1 MLNQLRVRSLVARCW
16 AHLVDRPRL
25 VCLAII
31 LPAAGVFGGIAL
43 FVSIMYS
50 PLFFFFFGLAVARG
64 SVPSDVV
71 EFLLLGLWGPAG
83 IVGLLSI
90 CMWALLPP
98 AATRVQLALTA
109 AGIATGVVALAPWMA
124 PYVRPYAQSLGL
136 FDWFAVLLLAVA
148 AAALLDLLVRFSR
161 PQNKGPAARDV
172 TIVLYDGAC
181 PLCRTEMLRL
191 KRRDPGNRLR
201 LVNIAAPDFNAPA
214 WGFSQAALGMALH
227 VRSPEGRW
235 LIGMAAIRHVYARV
249 GLGWL
254 LAPTGWWP
262 LRRVFD
268 AMYAWV
274 ARHRLPVS
282 GRLRALGYGRCDERC
297 ALAPQSE

>member
-31 LPAAGVFGGIAL
+31 LPAAGVFGGIAFL
-43 FVSIMYS
+43 GALMS
-50 PLFFFFFGLAVARG
+50 PFILGAMGLAVARG
-64 SVPSDVV
+64 SVPSDGGL
-71 EFLLLGLWGPAG
+71 FLLLALWGPAG
-83 IVGLLSI
+83 IAGLLSLF
-90 CMWALLPP
+90 MWALLPP
-98 AATRVQLALTA
+98 AATRLQLALTA
-109 AGIATGVVALAPWMA
+109 SGIATGVVALAPLLA
-124 PYVRPYAQSLGL
+124 LYVGTYAQSLGL
-136 FDWFAVLLLAVA
+136 FVWFAVLLLAVA

-161 PQNKGPAARDV
+161 PRNKGAAARDV

-254 LAPTGWWP
+254 LAPTGWRP

>member
-1 MLNQLRVRSLVARCW
+1 MLNQLAVRSRVAQCW
-16 AHLVDRPRL
+16 AQLVDRPRL
-25 VCLAII
+25 VFLAII
-31 LPAAGVFGGIAL
+31 LPAAGVFGGIAFL
-43 FVSIMYS
+43 GAIMS
-50 PLFFFFFGLAVARG
+50 PFILGAMGLAVARG
-64 SVPSDVV
+64 SVPSDVGLS
-71 EFLLLGLWGPAG
+71 LLLGLWGPAG
-83 IVGLLSI
+83 IAGLLALF
-90 CMWALLPP
+90 MWALLPS
-98 AATRVQLALTA
+98 AATRLQLALTA
-109 AGIATGVVALAPWMA
+109 AGIATGVVALAPLLA
-124 PYVRPYAQSLGL
+124 LYVGTYAQSLGL
-136 FDWFAVLLLAVA
+136 FGGFAVLLLAVA

-161 PQNKGPAARDV
+161 PRNEGAAARDV

-254 LAPTGWWP
+254 LAPTGWRP

-268 AMYAWV
+268 AMYAWL

-297 ALAPQSE
+297 ALAPRSE

>member
-31 LPAAGVFGGIAL
+31 LPAAGVFGGIAFL
-43 FVSIMYS
+43 GALMS
-50 PLFFFFFGLAVARG
+50 PFILGAMGLAVARG
-64 SVPSDVV
+64 SVPSDGGL
-71 EFLLLGLWGPAG
+71 FLLLALWGPAG
-83 IVGLLSI
+83 IAGLLSLF
-90 CMWALLPP
+90 MWAPLPP
-98 AATRVQLALTA
+98 AATRLQLALTA
-109 AGIATGVVALAPWMA
+109 AGIATGVVALAPLLA
-124 PYVRPYAQSLGL
+124 LYGGTCAQSIGL
-136 FDWFAVLLLAVA
+136 FGGFTVLLLAVA

-161 PQNKGPAARDV
+161 PRNKGPAARDV

-254 LAPTGWWP
+254 LAPTGWRP

>member
-1 MLNQLRVRSLVARCW
+1 MLNQLHVRLLVARCW
-16 AHLVDRPRL
+16 AQLVDHPRWVVLLTVIVPATL
-25 VCLAII
+25 VLGVI
-31 LPAAGVFGGIAL
+31 AALGAL
-43 FVSIMYS
+43 MSLLVLGAM
-50 PLFFFFFGLAVARG
+50 GLAVARG
-64 SVPSDVV
+64 SVPSDVGL
-71 EFLLLGLWGPAG
+71 FLLLALWGPAG
-83 IVGLLSI
+83 LVGLLSLW
-90 CMWALLPP
+90 MWALLPP
-98 AATRVQLALTA
+98 AVTRLQLALTA
-109 AGIATGVVALAPWMA
+109 AGITTGIAALAPFIA
-124 PYVRPYAQSLGL
+124 LEGRPYAQSLGL
-136 FDWFAVLLLAVA
+136 FAGFTVLLLAVA

-161 PQNKGPAARDV
+161 PRNKGAAARDV

-201 LVNIAAPDFNAPA
+201 LVNIAASDFNAPA
-214 WGFSQAALGMALH
+214 WGFSRAALGMALH

-268 AMYAWV
+268 AMYSWV

-282 GRLRALGYGRCDERC
+282 GRLLALGYGRCDERC
-297 ALAPQSE
+297 SLAPQSR

>member
-1 MLNQLRVRSLVARCW
+1 
-16 AHLVDRPRL
+16 
-25 VCLAII
+25 
-31 LPAAGVFGGIAL
+31 
-43 FVSIMYS
+43 
-50 PLFFFFFGLAVARG
+50 
-64 SVPSDVV
+64 
-71 EFLLLGLWGPAG
+71 
-83 IVGLLSI
+83 
-90 CMWALLPP
+90 MWALLPS
-98 AATRVQLALTA
+98 AATRLQLALTA
-109 AGIATGVVALAPWMA
+109 VGIATGVVALAPLLA
-124 PYVRPYAQSLGL
+124 LYVGTYAQSIGL
-136 FDWFAVLLLAVA
+136 FGGFTVLLLAVA
-148 AAALLDLLVRFSR
+148 AAALLDLLVRFRR
-161 PQNKGPAARDV
+161 PRNKGAAARDV

-227 VRSPEGRW
+227 VRSPDGRW

>member
-1 MLNQLRVRSLVARCW
+1 MLIQLRVRSLAARCW
-16 AHLVDRPRL
+16 AYLRTHPRRVVL
-25 VCLAII
+25 LTLI
-31 LPAAGVFGGIAL
+31 LPATGVFGGIAVL
-43 FVSIMYS
+43 GALMSAVILGAM
-50 PLFFFFFGLAVARG
+50 GLAVVRG
-64 SVPSDVV
+64 PVPSDAGLI
-71 EFLLLGLWGPAG
+71 LLLALWGPAG
-83 IVGLLSI
+83 IAGLLALWS
-90 CMWALLPP
+90 WALSPPP
-98 AATRVQLALTA
+98 ATRLQLGLTV
-109 AGIATGVVALAPWMA
+109 AGIATGIAALAPWM
-124 PYVRPYAQSLGL
+124 VLLFSPYAQSFGLLG
-136 FDWFAVLLLAVA
+136 WFALLLLAVA
-148 AAALLDLLVRFSR
+148 AAALLDLLVRLSQPR
-161 PQNKGPAARDV
+161 NRGAAARDV

-201 LVNIAAPDFNAPA
+201 LVNIAASDFNAPA

-254 LAPTGWWP
+254 LAPTGWRP

-282 GRLRALGYGRCDERC
+282 SRLLALGYGRCDERC
-297 ALAPQSE
+297 SLAPQSK